1 MQKQLRLF
9 AAAALMLG
17 GVAASAAELPMSGS
31 AELFLRN
38 VATGTYLKGDAY
50 FGTKVVVWN
59 DPYAVTLNYVSDGV
73 YTIKTQQNNGGDSQ
87 YVGGGEDPFV
97 DQAAANMTFTE
108 VDADKHYYT
117 ITSAAGNLYAVEQVE
132 DGATLY
138 KVMAG
143 NVSTDYAKWQLVSR
157 DELVAAL
164 SEATATN
171 PVDATFFLADA
182 GIDVKSVNASKWTAT
197 NVTLGGGGNAGHSAE
212 SFSSANFEM
221 KQTATGLPNGKY
233 KVVCYGY
240 YRWNNSTA
248 NNNAAAVAAHAN
260 STEVLNAIFFAGD
273 KEVPLMS
280 VAGDADAM
288 AFCQTM
294 GWADNTPNNQWQAAA
309 CFTKGFYQNV
319 IENVMV
325 TDGKLTLGV
334 KKTTQAGTDWAVF
347 DEFKIFYMGEDLAD
361 YAEPLSNAQAA
372 ALAVDQEAVM
382 SASVLAALQAAI
394 NNYGA
399 KAFGDFSNVTAIKE
413 AINALNSA
421 ASEAT
426 NSIAAYAE
434 ALAVLTAADGLD
446 AVGQAA
452 YKGNDAIKSLQ
463 AAYDARTFGAFD
475 AAQREACDEALRTAA
490 KAQTTAGADMTLA
503 IKNWD
508 FVGCANENF
517 PGWTIEAPNGGN
529 RWVHGNTCVEYWIGS
544 AANGA
549 FDYYQ
554 TVTGLPTGTYTLSAS
569 MWNSAN
575 GEANAAVNGTAGVYG
590 TSGSYTVFKGVD
602 VESGDANL
610 VTMATDN
617 IEVADG
623 TLRLGVK
630 NNGTMG
636 ARWFGVDWIKL
647 TFVNNVVTGI
657 ENVSRQDSQTERT
670 VFTLSGQRVEKAA
683 KGLYIINGKKV
694 VVK

>member
-17 GVAASAAELPMSGS
+17 GVAASAAELPTSGS

-73 YTIKTQQNNGGDSQ
+73 YTIKTQQNNGGDNQ

-108 VDADKHYYT
+108 VDAVNHYYT

-157 DELVAAL
+157 DELVATL

-182 GIDVKSVNASKWTAT
+182 GIDVNSVNASKWTVT
-197 NVTLGGGGNAGHSAE
+197 NVNLGGGGNAGHSAE
-212 SFSSANFEM
+212 SWNSANFEM
-221 KQTATGLPNGKY
+221 K
-233 KVVCYGY
+233 
-240 YRWNNSTA
+240 
-248 NNNAAAVAAHAN
+248 
-260 STEVLNAIFFAGD
+260 
-273 KEVPLMS
+273 
-280 VAGDADAM
+280 
-288 AFCQTM
+288 
-294 GWADNTPNNQWQAAA
+294 
-309 CFTKGFYQNV
+309 
-319 IENVMV
+319 
-325 TDGKLTLGV
+325 
-334 KKTTQAGTDWAVF
+334 
-347 DEFKIFYMGEDLAD
+347 
-361 YAEPLSNAQAA
+361 
-372 ALAVDQEAVM
+372 
-382 SASVLAALQAAI
+382 
-394 NNYGA
+394 
-399 KAFGDFSNVTAIKE
+399 
-413 AINALNSA
+413 
-421 ASEAT
+421 
-426 NSIAAYAE
+426 
-434 ALAVLTAADGLD
+434 
-446 AVGQAA
+446 
-452 YKGNDAIKSLQ
+452 
-463 AAYDARTFGAFD
+463 
-475 AAQREACDEALRTAA
+475 
-490 KAQTTAGADMTLA
+490 
-503 IKNWD
+503 
-508 FVGCANENF
+508 
-517 PGWTIEAPNGGN
+517 
-529 RWVHGNTCVEYWIGS
+529 
-544 AANGA
+544 
-549 FDYYQ
+549 Q

-575 GEANAAVNGTAGVYG
+575 GEANDAVNGNAGIYG

-657 ENVSRQDSQTERT
+657 ENVSRQDNQAERT